1 MKFSLAGASQRLPYL
16 ALVAA
21 IAAVTPVAPASA
33 QSGLSPVA
41 SEGASCPAGW
51 SYAPAVNSRI
61 NTETCY
67 PTGSNAREVYRRKGG
82 EACRAGYNTGTLWCE
97 KAAAVYVQK
106 GTTDPLTKQSKA
118 DRCPTGWFTTGD
130 GLTCVTALT
139 QPTSSRAKTGKACA
153 AGEVDEWG
161 KWCTSNYGAINAG
174 QIRSAALRDYN
185 TMYAQNR
192 GVVVATFAGNDLD
205 EKLLTPVHRKL
216 FGDAPVR
223 DEPEAAV
230 STAASRSADL
240 PQKSC
245 DTEVAQG
252 AAIGGAVA
260 GRKGQAM
267 GALAGAALGAA
278 KKKKGC

>member
-1 MKFSLAGASQRLPYL
+1 MKSNLAATSQAFAHL
-16 ALVAA
+16 ALAA
-21 IAAVTPVAPASA
+21 AMATATTAVPAHA

-51 SYAPAVNSRI
+51 SYPPAVGGRFS
-61 NTETCY
+61 TETCY
-67 PTGSNAREVYRRKGG
+67 PTGSSAREVYRRKGG
-82 EACRAGYNTGTLWCE
+82 EACRAGYNTSTSWCE
-97 KAAAVYVQK
+97 KAPPVYVQK

-130 GLTCVTALT
+130 GLTCVTTLA

-161 KWCTSNYGAINAG
+161 KWCTSNFEAIDAG
-174 QIRSAALRDYN
+174 RIRGAALRDYN
-185 TMYAQNR
+185 TMYAHNR
-192 GVVVATFAGNDLD
+192 GVVVEAFAGNDLD

-216 FGDAPVR
+216 FGDAPVK

-230 STAASRSADL
+230 AATASNAGQ